1 MLWEFFRRALW
12 AIFGVPMLLLLGYL
26 GGWWFFT
33 PMALLCLVGLAEYYS
48 ATMIADYRP
57 AVPLGFAAG
66 VAVMVGP
73 QFIAPQD
80 IGEYTAA
87 VVVLAVA
94 GIFLLSLR
102 NGSKKHAVV
111 NTAVTVFGIVY
122 IALFFSYIIHLRNF
136 DLPAAM
142 GDGTIGEFWHRMGA
156 MMLVIVPVWFC
167 DTFAFLVGNTWGKH
181 QLAPR
186 VSPKKTVE
194 GAIAGGL
201 AALLATFSLGLWMG
215 MPWYHA
221 VITGVLIAVFAQLG
235 DLSKSVL
242 KRDLQIDDFGS
253 IFGVHGGFLDR
264 FDGLLFAMPLAYY
277 YLHIFFVML
286 K

>member
-1 MLWEFFRRALW
+1 MLWEFFLRALW

-48 ATMIADYRP
+48 ATMRGGYRP
-57 AVPLGFAAG
+57 AVPWGFAAG

-73 QFIAPQD
+73 QFIAPRD

-87 VVVLAVA
+87 VIAITVA
-94 GIFLLSLR
+94 GALVLGLR
-102 NGSKKHAVV
+102 DRKRRHAVV
-111 NTAVTVFGIVY
+111 NTAVTVFGVVY
-122 IALFFSYIIHLRNF
+122 VALFFSFIIHLRNF
-136 DLPAAM
+136 DLPGAM
-142 GDGTIGEFWHRMGA
+142 GNGTGEFWHRMGS
-156 MMLVIVPVWFC
+156 MMLVIIPVWFC
-167 DTFAFLVGNTWGKH
+167 DTFAFVAGKTWGKH
-181 QLAPR
+181 PLAPK
-186 VSPKKTVE
+186 VSPNKTVE

-201 AALLATFSLGLWMG
+201 SALLATIGFGLWMG
-215 MPWYHA
+215 LPWYHA
-221 VITGVLIAVFAQLG
+221 LATGILIAIVAQVG
-235 DLSKSVL
+235 DLAKSTL
-242 KRDLQIDDFGS
+242 KRDLGIDDFGS

-277 YLHIFFVML
+277 YLHVFFVML